1 MSESTTTAHIATS
14 ARLSVRAVNELIQRE
29 IAPMDRLSKFY
40 GDLKGHGRVSFGHS
54 GNQVEWRPTLSART
68 IRAGAGNPSG
78 VAFNQV
84 TTEKVAQLP
93 WRTYDLGEHTTKF
106 EKLATQGQGGYF
118 GSILKIVK
126 ALSRDFMRD
135 YGPKFYK
142 DGHATGSKD
151 IHGLES
157 WFGTTGS
164 LISNSVF
171 MDPSDTYA
179 GISTALGVTGSWTAE
194 ASNGWP
200 TGTGDVEYHSF
211 SPFVVD
217 YNVAA
222 LGGSTNNW
230 ANQWE
235 RAMNRCTTYQLVLQG
250 TVPSSCYMAA
260 SLLAQAKDSLE
271 SKQRFST
278 TADSNQ
284 VALGHRTLMY
294 DGIEVLAEYG
304 IPTAV
309 AYLLDWN
316 SLSLNVMGKQLIE
329 MEEDYDIR
337 TGQTLYK
344 LDTYQNLVCDAPSYQ
359 GKLIADTVA
368 GT

>member
-1 MSESTTTAHIATS
+1 M
-14 ARLSVRAVNELIQRE
+14 SVRAGNEYIRRE

-40 GDLKGHGRVSFGHS
+40 GDLKSAGRVSFGNG
-54 GNQVEWRPTLSART
+54 GNQIEWRPTLSART

-78 VAFNQV
+78 VSFNQT

-93 WRTYDLGEHTTKF
+93 YRTYDMGEHTTKF
-106 EKLATQGQGGYF
+106 EKLATQSGGGYF
-118 GSILKIVK
+118 GSITKILKS
-126 ALSRDFMRD
+126 LSKDFIRD

-142 DGHATGSKD
+142 DGSATGSKD

-157 WFGTTGS
+157 WFGSTGA

-171 MDPSDTYA
+171 VNPSDTYA
-179 GISTALGVTGSWTAE
+179 GLSTALGVTGSWTAE

-211 SPFVVD
+211 SPFLID
-217 YNVAA
+217 YNATA
-222 LGGSTNNW
+222 LGGSTTNF

-235 RAMNRCTTYQLVLQG
+235 FAINRVQTYMLVLQRV
-250 TVPSSCYMAA
+250 TPNSLYLAPSLYA
-260 SLLAQAKDSLE
+260 SAKDSL
-271 SKQRFST
+271 KGAQRFTT
-278 TADSNQ
+278 TADSSL
-284 VALGHRTLMY
+284 VRLGHRTLQY
-294 DGIEVLAEYG
+294 DGMEVTTEYG

-309 AYLLDWN
+309 GYFLSWEYLELR
-316 SLSLNVMGKQLIE
+316 VMGSQLIE

-337 TGQTLYK
+337 TGQKLYK

-359 GKLIADTVA
+359 GKMLAITAA